1 MLPCCC
7 CCCCL
12 CCYADVTDASCIVST
27 LLAAYLPIGFI
38 SRKPCAAHSS
48 LLTIHTAQLSTRRQS
63 ILCYVWFTFGC
74 FAGLSVCPDYD
85 HVLRSC
91 RLVTNRFKLMYT
103 IPPGRVPV
111 LCQALRIFGYYK
123 YALLFVLCVCL
134 SAWYLSVTPLLQK
147 GVVRFLC
154 NLGCLLILWSSCAEC
169 NFSPSSSR
177 SYKIYQ
183 NWHIGPIRSPPYCP
197 SHLQMTAYV
206 ENPWRSF
213 VHPSMTNILAR
224 HEGGDRPRLAQGHY
238 TKHAIRMFLL

>member
-1 MLPCCC
+1 LPEIGDVPVTSIKLMLPCCC
-7 CCCCL
+7 CCCF

-63 ILCYVWFTFGC
+63 ILCYVGFTFGC

-91 RLVTNRFKLMYT
+91 RLVTNRFKLVYT

-134 SAWYLSVTPLLQK
+134 SAMYLSVTRLLQE

-169 NFSPSSSR
+169 NFPLVPLVPT
-177 SYKIYQ
+177 KFIKTDILGLFD
-183 NWHIGPIRSPPYCP
+183 H
-197 SHLQMTAYV
+197 HLTV
-206 ENPWRSF
+206 
-213 VHPSMTNILAR
+213 
-224 HEGGDRPRLAQGHY
+224 PRIC
-238 TKHAIRMFLL
+238 K